1 MVVVLTYNKKD
12 ENTSVQK
19 QKCYV
24 DWTAEKK
31 SKNMFMETIQ
41 HMQS

>member
-1 MVVVLTYNKKD
+1 MK
-12 ENTSVQK
+12 NTNVQRLQVVQK

-24 DWTAEKK
+24 DWTIEKK